1 MVKNVTMVMSNKIS
15 SRGTQ
20 LGQSR
25 GMKKEQKQQN
35 NQTTDLK
42 QTQRRIHDQMKQQNL
57 NRLQKQSAALGR

>member
-42 QTQRRIHDQMKQQNL
+42 QTQRRIHNQMKQQNL

>member
-1 MVKNVTMVMSNKIS
+1 MVKSVTMLMSNKILY
-15 SRGTQ
+15 RGTQ
-20 LGQSR
+20 FVQTSGI
-25 GMKKEQKQQN
+25 KKEQKQQN

>member
-1 MVKNVTMVMSNKIS
+1 MVKSVTMLMSNKILY
-15 SRGTQ
+15 RGTQ
-20 LGQSR
+20 LAQTSGI
-25 GMKKEQKQQN
+25 KKEQKQQN